1 MTDPARSNSL
11 ADLAA
16 RIRIEHEACRQ
27 ALKHGLEHAI
37 AAGELLIEAKKQLKH
52 GQWLPWLREHCRTP
66 ERTAR
71 HYMRLAKHKEQIGN
85 IADLTVT
92 EAVAALAPISP
103 SPLMLE
109 TFLHELA
116 EIDERIEFSFSPP
129 GMKFPDNLSREAWL
143 AVGRLLAHTFPT
155 VAWPE
160 GQS

>member
-109 TFLHELA
+109 TFLQNWPKSTSGL
-116 EIDERIEFSFSPP
+116 SFRFHRP
-129 GMKFPDNLSREAWL
+129 A
-143 AVGRLLAHTFPT
+143 
-155 VAWPE
+155 
-160 GQS
+160 